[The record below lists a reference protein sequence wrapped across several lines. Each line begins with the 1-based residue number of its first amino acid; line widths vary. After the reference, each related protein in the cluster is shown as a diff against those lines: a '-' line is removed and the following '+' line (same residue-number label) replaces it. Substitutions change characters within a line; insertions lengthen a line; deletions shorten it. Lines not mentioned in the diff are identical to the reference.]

1 MPSLH
6 RLSVRTSDFQSG
18 KTGSIPVGGTQNIG
32 LNNPYGDRYTETELS
47 PASYEGVQPDGDC
60 SVVVTR
66 YNSQQVV

>member
-1 MPSLH
+1 MPRLY
-6 RLSVRTSDFQSG
+6 RLSVRTPDFQSG
-18 KTGSIPVGGTQNIG
+18 KTGSTPVGGTRNMD
-32 LNNPYGDRYTETELS
+32 LNNPCGDCYTETELS